1 MGIIAKATV
10 CAVVGFA
17 LLPIE
22 ANAQSQSNNFRQ
34 GAPGDY
40 HIYKAPRFEPA
51 QQPPQQRQAAPQQSA
66 PRAPYNNNYGAR
78 PSR

>member
-1 MGIIAKATV
+1 MGCFTKAAL

-22 ANAQSQSNNFRQ
+22 ANAQSQTNNFRH
-34 GAPGDY
+34 GAPGEY

-51 QQPPQQRQAAPQQSA
+51 QQPPQQRQAAPRPSA
-66 PRAPYNNNYGAR
+66 PQAPYNNNYGAR